1 MADGIGIEAIWL
13 GRRARRFRQIID
25 GADRSRWGAPFKSFP
40 QGSCGAVSEMFAVYL
55 FEEHA
60 VSTRIMGATHAA
72 KSERYGTHSWIER
85 DELIIDL
92 TCDSFLHD
100 PLPAPFVG
108 VDRTWHDQWK
118 VDFSS
123 SIGDWLSANRLHFN
137 AFFGTAYA
145 QVLRVLGS

>member
-25 GADRSRWGAPFKSFP
+25 GADRSRWGAPFN
-40 QGSCGAVSEMFAVYL
+40 
-55 FEEHA
+55 
-60 VSTRIMGATHAA
+60 
-72 KSERYGTHSWIER
+72 ER

-123 SIGDWLSANRLHFN
+123 SIGDWHSANRPHFN

-145 QVLRVLGS
+145 QVLRAGA